1 MFGPFDLHENPSRLT
16 VKNYYVRVYIHF
28 HRSDMPMRCSFAPR
42 ATVIMHRAAL
52 LLAVMLLAVLTR
64 PAAASPPSPTRDC
77 PVGIYQLD
85 DGSKLDVGL
94 SDGENLRWRKQD
106 GTTGLLTRD
115 ANNAWTSTLGWTGRP
130 DGVRVS
136 FECDKD
142 TINFAGISGKPIP
155 LQVTNVTFQ
164 GAGVSLAGR
173 LVMPQ
178 GHARVPIVVLVHGSE
193 QSSALDFY
201 SLQRQFPAEGIGV
214 FVYDKRGTG
223 KSGGTYTQ
231 SYLLLADDAIAAVNE
246 AKRIAGARAGPV
258 GYQAGSQGGWV
269 APLAAKIAP
278 VDFVIVG
285 FGLAVSP
292 LDEVREA
299 IAFDLTS
306 RGYGTDVL
314 AKAMHI
320 ADAVSAIIV
329 SDFRTGYEQVAAVR
343 AKYGKEPWFK
353 FVHGDIA
360 FYLLETPEATL
371 REQGPVLLAGVP
383 ANYDPMPVLRNLD
396 TPQLWILAADDHDT
410 PSAET
415 ERRLRALQA
424 TGKPITV
431 AVFPHTEHGI
441 YEYEGSAD
449 GGRVDTRNPE
459 GYFAM
464 MRDFIFARTV
474 FRAAALPGI
483 CNDGR

>member
-1 MFGPFDLHENPSRLT
+1 MRL
-16 VKNYYVRVYIHF
+16 F
-28 HRSDMPMRCSFAPR
+28 LSPC
-42 ATVIMHRAAL
+42 ATVIMNRAPL
-52 LLAVMLLAVLTR
+52 VLAVMLLAVLTR
-64 PAAASPPSPTRDC
+64 PAAASPASRTGAC

-94 SDGENLRWRKQD
+94 SDGDHLRWRKQD
-106 GTTGLLTRD
+106 GTTGLLTREV
-115 ANNAWTSTLGWTGRP
+115 NKVWTSTLGWTGRP
-130 DGVRVS
+130 DGKRIS
-136 FECDKD
+136 LDCDRR
-142 TINFAGISGKPIP
+142 TIIFAGISGKQIP
-155 LQVTNVTFQ
+155 LQVTNATFRD
-164 GAGVSLAGR
+164 AGVRLAGR

-178 GHARVPIVVLVHGSE
+178 GDARVPIVVLVHGSE
-193 QSSALDFY
+193 HTSALDFY

-231 SYLLLADDAIAAVNE
+231 SYRLLADDAIVAVKE
-246 AKRIAGARAGPV
+246 AKRLAGARAGRV

-299 IAFDLTS
+299 VAFDLTT
-306 RGYGTDVL
+306 RGYGPDVV
-314 AKAMHI
+314 ANAMRI
-320 ADAVSAIIV
+320 ADAVSIIII
-329 SDFRTGYEQVAAVR
+329 SNFRNGYDQLAAVR

-353 FVHGDIA
+353 YVHGDIA
-360 FYLLETPEATL
+360 FYILETPEAKL

-415 ERRLRALQA
+415 EQRLRALQA
-424 TGKPITV
+424 KGKPITV
-431 AVFPHTEHGI
+431 AVFPRTEHGI
-441 YEYEGSAD
+441 YEYETTAD
-449 GGRVDTRNPE
+449 GKPVDTRNPE

-464 MRDFIFARTV
+464 MRDFILRGRLDARPYGTSTID
-474 FRAAALPGI
+474 RPAMASA
-483 CNDGR
+483 DASERH